1 MSKMREGKVLNM
13 GQLGFP
19 CKLSPT
25 SLSVSAQCQPSASP
39 STETALSARA
49 HTHKPHSDRIHEHIL
64 KLTIPLLLFLN
75 LSRVRL
81 FVTPRTIACQAPLSM
96 RFPRQEY

>member
-25 SLSVSAQCQPSASP
+25 SLSVSAQCQPSASR
-39 STETALSARA
+39 STETALSAR
-49 HTHKPHSDRIHEHIL
+49 THSPGFDAGYR
-64 KLTIPLLLFLN
+64 KLGAGALG
-75 LSRVRL
+75 
-81 FVTPRTIACQAPLSM
+81 
-96 RFPRQEY
+96 